1 LGKGSNFTEVF
12 LIYMLRTAAMVA
24 VVLLVAGAAAFVL
37 VNGLNGLG
45 RTAGPSSKT
54 SVPEI
59 SVSNASAS
67 TASTTSIPA
76 VSLSNST
83 SFCTYPSGSMG
94 VLLRVLSDS
103 DSTPVAGA
111 LVTTSYEFPYT
122 CVPGANVA
130 STTSQAFESFTT
142 TSTEW
147 YYLHGLNDGTY
158 SLSVEY
164 GGQTYNLTATQRPGL
179 YSCVTLQVPSGSVDT
194 TYGQS
199 CPASGS

>member
-1 LGKGSNFTEVF
+1 MGSNVTEAF
-12 LIYMLRTAAMVA
+12 LNYMLRAAAMVA

-37 VNGLNGLG
+37 VNGSNGPG
-45 RTAGPSSKT
+45 KTTGSSSRT
-54 SVPEI
+54 SVPET
-59 SVSNASAS
+59 SVSSTSAS

-83 SFCTYPSGSMG
+83 SFCTFPGEPQG
-94 VLLRVLSDS
+94 ILLRVLSDS
-103 DSTPVAGA
+103 DSTPVVGA
-111 LVTTSYEFPYT
+111 HVTTSYEFPYT

-158 SLSVEY
+158 SFSVEY
-164 GGQTYNLTATQRPGL
+164 GGQTYNLTATPPPGA
-179 YSCVTLQVPSGSVDT
+179 YGCVTLQVPSGAVDT
-194 TYGQS
+194 TYAQS
-199 CPASGS
+199 CPATGS

>member
-1 LGKGSNFTEVF
+1 MKKRIATINVLT
-12 LIYMLRTAAMVA
+12 LA
-24 VVLLVAGAAAFVL
+24 VVVAFALVVILVAWDYTGGFQDNHVQ
-37 VNGLNGLG
+37 
-45 RTAGPSSKT
+45 SIT
-54 SVPEI
+54 SGI
-59 SVSNASAS
+59 SVSSASTS
-67 TASTTSIPA
+67 TASTTSIHA
-76 VSLSNST
+76 ITLSNST
-83 SFCTYPSGSMG
+83 SFCTYPGEPQG

-122 CVPGANVA
+122 CVPGQNVA

-158 SLSVEY
+158 SFSVEY
-164 GGQTYNLTATQRPGL
+164 GGQTFHLTATGRPGL
-179 YSCVTLQVPSGSVDT
+179 YSCVTLQVPSGTVDT

-199 CPASGS
+199 CPATG